1 MAERTLITAVEG
13 PKGKAEVWEISDE
26 VTGTV
31 TSGVASST
39 YEIICGQQKETTVTL
54 GEASIVAH
62 EFAGVA

>member
-26 VTGTV
+26 ETGTV
-31 TSGVASST
+31 TSGIASST
-39 YEIICGQQKETTVTL
+39 YEIVFGEQKETTVTL

-62 EFAGVA
+62 EFAGLA

>member
-13 PKGKAEVWEISDE
+13 PKGKAEVWEVSDE
-26 VTGTV
+26 AIGTV

-39 YEIICGQQKETTVTL
+39 YEIICGEQKETTVTL

-62 EFAGVA
+62 EFAGIA